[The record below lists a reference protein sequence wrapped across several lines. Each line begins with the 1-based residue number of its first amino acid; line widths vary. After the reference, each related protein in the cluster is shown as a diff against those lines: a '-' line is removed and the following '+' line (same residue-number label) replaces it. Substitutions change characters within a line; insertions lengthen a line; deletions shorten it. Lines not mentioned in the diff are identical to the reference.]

1 MSGATPKKG
10 SSGKNSIFI
19 VVGVIVAY
27 QIPLDVTI
35 VGEPFSI
42 TIPEGVAHCDS
53 GIEPFDEMPPDV
65 ARFCSEFKT
74 AFMGIYISGLLGAIL
89 IIISMVISSQ
99 KKNNS

>member
-1 MSGATPKKG
+1 MTKWWLIGLGAV
-10 SSGKNSIFI
+10 FI
-19 VVGVIVAY
+19 IAAIIAY

-35 VGEPFSI
+35 VGKQYSI

-74 AFMGIYISGLLGAIL
+74 AFMGIYISGLLGSVL
-89 IIISMVISSQ
+89 IIISTVISGRR
-99 KKNNS
+99 KKDS